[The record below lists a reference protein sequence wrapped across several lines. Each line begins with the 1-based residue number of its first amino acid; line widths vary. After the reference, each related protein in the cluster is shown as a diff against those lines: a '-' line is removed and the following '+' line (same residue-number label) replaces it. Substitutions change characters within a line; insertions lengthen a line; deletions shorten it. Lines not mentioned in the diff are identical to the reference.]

1 MPKKP
6 KDFKWLIDVGEAA
19 WEYFTR
25 ERQTPTPPP
34 QRTPPPQTTLPKTS
48 PPTPPIRLFDGTGKE
63 RLKIP
68 PHFPSTWE
76 MMRDGYV
83 FFLFLHLCDE
93 SLLIVYI
100 SVNQKVHT
108 IG

>member
-1 MPKKP
+1 MEIIKKNDLNQLMPKKP

-34 QRTPPPQTTLPKTS
+34 QRTPPP
-48 PPTPPIRLFDGTGKE
+48 IRLFDGTGKE

-76 MMRDGYV
+76 MMRDGY
-83 FFLFLHLCDE
+83 DE
-93 SLLIVYI
+93 SLVRQVMFALLKITNKRQVMFKQY
-100 SVNQKVHT
+100 Q
-108 IG
+108 